1 MKKKIITVFVTLI
14 IMLVTVEPINA
25 SSGKLKGASIVSCN
39 GVNYGSHSAD
49 NHWHKAKEH
58 DSGWYPDGGVVS
70 ATNPCASI
78 TAPQEAKPETKKET
92 VVAPKKETAAEI
104 EKRKELERI
113 NEEKKQAEI
122 AKLEKEKAEKLEL
135 ARIEKERQEEV
146 IRLEKIKQEE
156 ILRIETIRLNNA
168 DVSNISL
175 NNSDKITVSYKNLDD
190 IGKVKVILGN
200 PTASI
205 EGIEVS
211 TTDVFSYNDFII
223 NVVSENGLVS
233 KPTRKKFYL
242 VGDNKDLLNQKLD
255 FSYKQSDDKISLDY
269 IDGIHSIKLKKSKDI
284 INLPLELETINGE
297 NLPSLTKVN
306 IVPVVGNDYSH
317 IIELSM
323 MDESFEVPLNVI
335 IEKNT
340 ILPLLATFVSAGS
353 LSAVT
358 FYKKKKN
365 K

>member
-104 EKRKELERI
+104 EKRKELER
-113 NEEKKQAEI
+113 
-122 AKLEKEKAEKLEL
+122 
-135 ARIEKERQEEV
+135 RQEEV

-156 ILRIETIRLNNA
+156 ILRTETIRLNNA

-190 IGKVKVILGN
+190 IGKVKVVLGN
-200 PTASI
+200 PAASI

-255 FSYKQSDDKISLDY
+255 FSYKQSEDKISLEY

-284 INLPLELETINGE
+284 KNLPLELETINGE